1 VQFLVF
7 IGNITDAVLDGLLPD
22 HRYFQ
27 QDDGAKYQTNQLF
40 ERKCILVGKPG
51 SGKSTLSHFIGY
63 QAWKRYTPY
72 GYSTNVVEST
82 DLDVLLY
89 EGIGKFDVNVLILQD
104 VTKASFKSS
113 SVQHLHK
120 IRQLVENSTGNLNG
134 LVLIVVETHIFHG
147 IQKDIRSNFDAVIY
161 LSLPNNPYDRT
172 VCKSYVGEDGMKML
186 ASWEPGKVRVEERK
200 KCVAYYYGLVGKF
213 EMEPPPQIIWRAL

>member
-1 VQFLVF
+1 M
-7 IGNITDAVLDGLLPD
+7 DGLLPD
-22 HRYFQ
+22 PVYFK
-27 QDDGAKYQTNQLF
+27 QDDGAGYITNQVF

-63 QAWKRYTPY
+63 EAWKKYTPH

-89 EGIGKFDVNVLILQD
+89 DGVGRFDVNVLILQD
-104 VTKASFKSS
+104 ATKTSFKTDSL
-113 SVQHLHK
+113 QHLHR
-120 IRQLVENSTGNLNG
+120 IRQLVEKATGNMNG
-134 LVLIVVETHIFHG
+134 LVLIIVETHVFHG
-147 IQKDIRSNFDAVIY
+147 IHKDIRSNFDSVIY

-172 VCKSYVGEDGMKML
+172 VCRSYIGDDGMKML
-186 ASWEPGKVRVEERK
+186 AMWEPGKVMVENRK

-213 EMEPPPQIIWRAL
+213 EMKPPPQIIWRRI